1 MIGVEALGTA
11 VDPPPPPPV
20 PESVTIKQMLDTL
33 LEPEISVQ
41 MVAPRTRSSEWRGL
55 LAPLVKDNGL
65 LAAAL
70 LADAAFAHRA
80 ASAMLMEP
88 ASEAVD
94 PRIDEMV
101 LDAAREVLNV
111 ISGALNSRTTPHVK
125 IEGCYEIPGT
135 LPPSADAL
143 LSYPLV
149 QREYQIGIGD
159 YGSGRLTVLTW

>member
-1 MIGVEALGTA
+1 MIGVEGVSTA
-11 VDPPPPPPV
+11 VDPPPPPPM

-33 LEPEISVQ
+33 LEPEIDVA

-55 LAPLVKDNGL
+55 ISPLVKDNGL

-70 LADAAFAHRA
+70 VADAAFAHRSA
-80 ASAMLMEP
+80 AAMLMEP
-88 ASEAVD
+88 ASETVD

-111 ISGALNSRTTPHVK
+111 ISGALNSRNTPHVK
-125 IEGCYEIPGT
+125 IDGCYQIPGT
-135 LPPSADAL
+135 LPPSVEAL

-149 QREYQIGIGD
+149 QREYQISIGD
-159 YGSGRLTVLTW
+159 YGSGRLTVLNW